1 MEKII
6 LVAYINVKDMP
17 ISRTVEILQS
27 ARENLDP
34 KDDSI
39 LFFVVPVTEH
49 DNKIECL
56 NPKLVSEQDFLEAK
70 KALVIIQEKLNSL
83 YFQ

>member
-17 ISRTVEILQS
+17 ISITLEILES
-27 ARENLDP
+27 ARENLGP
-34 KDDSI
+34 KDDNI
-39 LFFVVPVTEH
+39 LFYVVPVTEH

-70 KALVIIQEKLNSL
+70 KSLDIIQEKLNSL